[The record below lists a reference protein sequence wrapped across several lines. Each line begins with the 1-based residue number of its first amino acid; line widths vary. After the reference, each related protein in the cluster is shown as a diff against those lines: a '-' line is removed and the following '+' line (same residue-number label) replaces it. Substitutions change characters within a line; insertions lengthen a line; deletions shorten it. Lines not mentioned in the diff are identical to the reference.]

1 MAPGLRGQMTN
12 EIENGGLGRH
22 PPITVGSAS
31 DFVGHMHHT
40 MMSQSLFWERLL
52 A

>member
-1 MAPGLRGQMTN
+1 MAI

-22 PPITVGSAS
+22 PPITAGSAS
-31 DFVGHMHHT
+31 DFVDHMHHA
-40 MMSQSLFWERLL
+40 MMSQSLFWEKLL

>member
-1 MAPGLRGQMTN
+1 MTI

-31 DFVGHMHHT
+31 DFVDHMHRA
-40 MMSQSLFWERLL
+40 MMSQSLFWEKLL